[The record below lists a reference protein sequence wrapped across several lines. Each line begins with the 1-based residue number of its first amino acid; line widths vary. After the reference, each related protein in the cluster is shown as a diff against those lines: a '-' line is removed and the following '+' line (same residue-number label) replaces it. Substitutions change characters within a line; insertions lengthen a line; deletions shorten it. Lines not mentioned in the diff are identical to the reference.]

1 MISEVIG
8 MSEFAISARNLVKKF
23 GDLVAVNDV
32 SFDIKRG
39 EIFGF
44 LGPNGA
50 GKTTTINMLVTVM
63 KPTKGQAFVAGYDV
77 VREPVRVR
85 EKIGVVFQD
94 NTADRNLT
102 GWENLY
108 IHGLIYGLK
117 GNELK
122 RRIEDALEFAELTK
136 FKDVPVKNYSG
147 GMMRRLEIARA
158 LMHSPEV
165 LFLDEPTI
173 GLDPQTRAKIWE
185 YIRMLRKEESVTI
198 FMTTHYMDEAE
209 KLCDRVA
216 IIDHG
221 RIMAIGSPDELKS
234 SLGGDMIYVKVSGY
248 VDTVRKFADEVVS
261 ENIALSYKIV
271 GDMVAF
277 SVKYASKAI
286 PLIFELAN
294 MFSIRI
300 EEIKY
305 TQPSLGDVF
314 LHYTG
319 RELRDEEGSWKDM
332 MRARMVARARM
343 RR

>member
-1 MISEVIG
+1 MN
-8 MSEFAISARNLVKKF
+8 EFAISARNLVKKF
-23 GDLVAVNDV
+23 GSLIAVNEV
-32 SFDIKRG
+32 SFDVRKG

-50 GKTTTINMLVTVM
+50 GKTTTINILVTIM
-63 KPTKGQAFVAGYDV
+63 KPTDGEAFVAGHNV
-77 VREPVRVR
+77 VEEPVKVR

-117 GNELK
+117 GEELK
-122 RRIEDALEFAELTK
+122 KRIEDALEFAELTK

-173 GLDPQTRAKIWE
+173 GLDPQTRARIWE
-185 YIRMLRKEESVTI
+185 YIRMLRKEENVTI

-221 RIMAIGSPDELKS
+221 KIMAMGSPEDLKN
-234 SLGGDMIYVKVSGY
+234 SLGGDMLYVKVNSSMNGI
-248 VDTVRKFADEVVS
+248 KEFAEEVVR
-261 ENIALSYKIV
+261 EGIALSYRLV

-277 SVKYASKAI
+277 SVRYASKAI
-286 PLIFELAN
+286 PPVFELAN
-294 MFSIRI
+294 MLNIRI

-319 RELRDEEGSWKDM
+319 RELRDEEGSWKDL
-332 MRARMVARARM
+332 MRMRMVARARM

>member
-1 MISEVIG
+1 MDES
-8 MSEFAISARNLVKKF
+8 AISARNLVKKF
-23 GDLVAVNDV
+23 GDLIAVNRV
-32 SFDIKRG
+32 SFDVKKG

-50 GKTTTINMLVTVM
+50 GKTTTINILVTVM
-63 KPTKGQAFVAGYDV
+63 KPTGGEAFVAGHNV
-77 VREPVRVR
+77 IKEPIKVR

-94 NTADRNLT
+94 NTADRYLT

-117 GNELK
+117 GDELK
-122 RRIEDALEFAELTK
+122 MRIEDALEFAELTK
-136 FKDVPVKNYSG
+136 FKSVPVKNYSG

-173 GLDPQTRAKIWE
+173 GLDPQTRARIWE
-185 YIRMLRKEESVTI
+185 YIRMLRKEENVTI

-209 KLCDRVA
+209 KLCDKVA

-221 RIMAIGSPDELKS
+221 KIMAMGSPEDLKN
-234 SLGGDMIYVKVSGY
+234 SLGGDMLYVKVNNPM
-248 VDTVRKFADEVVS
+248 DEIKEFAEEIVRER
-261 ENIALSYKIV
+261 IALSYRLV

-277 SVKYASKAI
+277 SVRYASKAI
-286 PLIFELAN
+286 PPVFELAN
-294 MFSIRI
+294 TFDIKV

-319 RELRDEEGSWKDM
+319 RELRDEEGNWKDLIR
-332 MRARMVARARM
+332 MRRAARARM